1 MYLNNL
7 FLYMI
12 LFNLRLYNYLFVVC
26 IMNLSVRQK
35 EQSITVKFAV
45 RTSGSKIEVI
55 TAGVHI
61 LELYC
66 CTRVPLMGTRLT
78 SKCMLRDT
86 AWKQC
91 AACAG

>member
-1 MYLNNL
+1 
-7 FLYMI
+7 
-12 LFNLRLYNYLFVVC
+12 
-26 IMNLSVRQK
+26 MNLSVRQK

>member
-1 MYLNNL
+1 
-7 FLYMI
+7 MI
-12 LFNLRLYNYLFVVC
+12 LFNLRLYDYLCVAC
-26 IMNLSVRQK
+26 ITNLSVSQK
-35 EQSITVKFAV
+35 ELSKTVKFSV

-66 CTRVPLMGTRLT
+66 CTKVPLMGTRVTL
-78 SKCMLRDT
+78 KYVLRDT